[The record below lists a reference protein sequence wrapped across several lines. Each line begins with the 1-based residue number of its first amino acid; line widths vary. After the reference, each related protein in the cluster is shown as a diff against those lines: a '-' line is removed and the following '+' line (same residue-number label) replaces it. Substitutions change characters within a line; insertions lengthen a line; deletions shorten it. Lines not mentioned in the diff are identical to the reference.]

1 MVGSL
6 GKRRISSKR
15 GSDSAAQNEDQSKM
29 NKTTN
34 PLSIS
39 LPLSSFQLE
48 RRDAQFLSLSCWKA
62 RGTDIKPGVATVDVS
77 WCAGTKDHV
86 EGPALQHLIEIGNH
100 LPFSSVPP
108 SSRLRLRAYAPRI
121 PLLKCS
127 PNFFVAETA
136 PMAI

>member
-15 GSDSAAQNEDQSKM
+15 GSDCAAQNEDQSKM

-62 RGTDIKPGVATVDVS
+62 RGVDIKPGVATVDVS
-77 WCAGTKDHV
+77 W
-86 EGPALQHLIEIGNH
+86 
-100 LPFSSVPP
+100 
-108 SSRLRLRAYAPRI
+108 
-121 PLLKCS
+121 
-127 PNFFVAETA
+127 
-136 PMAI
+136 